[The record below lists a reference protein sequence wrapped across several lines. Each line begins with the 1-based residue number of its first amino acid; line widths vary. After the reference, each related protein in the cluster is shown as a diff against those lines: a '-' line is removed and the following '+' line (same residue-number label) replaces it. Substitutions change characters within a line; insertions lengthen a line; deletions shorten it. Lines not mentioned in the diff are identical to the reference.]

1 MRINIVFVFL
11 ICLFFTYACGDETND
26 FCLSNQQSVQSG
38 FYSSHHTTDVDSTV
52 SGVTIWST
60 NIDSLT
66 YDSARVNEIFLPLSM
81 MKDTSQFIIEINKLK
96 DTLSFVHSKELSFVS
111 GECGFIFRF
120 EIDTILYSNNF
131 FIDSVAID
139 YPSIVY
145 GENIENVKIY
155 LFNNNN

>member
-1 MRINIVFVFL
+1 
-11 ICLFFTYACGDETND
+11 LFFTYACGDETND

-38 FYSSHHTTDVDSTV
+38 FYSPYHTTDVDSTV

-60 NIDSLT
+60 DIDSLT
-66 YDSARVNEIFLPLSM
+66 YDSATVNKTFLPLSM
-81 MKDTSQFIIEINKLK
+81 MNDSSQFIIEINKSK
-96 DTLSFVHSKELSFVS
+96 DTITFVHSKELSFVS

-120 EIDTILYSNNF
+120 EIDTILYSDNS
-131 FIDSVAID
+131 FIDSVVID

-155 LFNNNN
+155 LFNTNN